1 MTQATEAETIDLAI
15 VSCETCDQL
24 FLCSPRRESCPTCGG
39 PVGLRFFE
47 FQGDASGLHL
57 KDGTLAALA
66 AAPAAPPAEAP
77 PTEPAAPAEGEEEGW
92 QEPSP
97 AGATMEAFGVGVVDF
112 LAGGAIDESNL
123 REVLLD
129 MGAEPEDAAAAVGR
143 LVAVRDLLR
152 SLAGTGVE
160 AEVSVDVQAAPA
172 AAPVEA
178 PEPAGGEL
186 PAAPEPD
193 QAEGDQESGPS
204 GSV

>member
-1 MTQATEAETIDLAI
+1 MTQATEPETIDLAI

-39 PVGLRFFE
+39 GVGLRFFE

-66 AAPAAPPAEAP
+66 AAPVAPPAEAP
-77 PTEPAAPAEGEEEGW
+77 PAAPAAPAEREDRTPPSTLGDLPSSDVFPLVLESYLRGGE
-92 QEPSP
+92 
-97 AGATMEAFGVGVVDF
+97 ATED
-112 LAGGAIDESNL
+112 DL
-123 REVLLD
+123 RKLLGD
-129 MGAEPEDAAAAVGR
+129 LGAEPEDAAAAVGR

-152 SLAGTGVE
+152 DLAAAGVE
-160 AEVSVDVQAAPA
+160 PAASVDVQAAPA
-172 AAPVEA
+172 ESPPPA
-178 PEPAGGEL
+178 PEPAEGES

-204 GSV
+204 GSI